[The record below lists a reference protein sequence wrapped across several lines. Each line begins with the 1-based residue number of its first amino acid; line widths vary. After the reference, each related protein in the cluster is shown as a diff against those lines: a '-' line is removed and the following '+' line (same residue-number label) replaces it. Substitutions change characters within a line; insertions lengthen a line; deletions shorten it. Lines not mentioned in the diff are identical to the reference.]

1 MDAQHAAVTNHH
13 GGNNKTWLRCR
24 PETTNRLR
32 REVVVIEQRSLR
44 LLAIVVLSAIVVFA
58 LLVLLSQISGSE
70 EEVQELLADV
80 PQDGT
85 MLGSED
91 APVTIYLYE
100 DLQCPACASFARRTF
115 PHLVTRYVE
124 PGEVKVVSEPLT
136 IIGPDSTPAT
146 EAALSAGEQD
156 LYWEYSTLFFLNQ
169 KRENS
174 GYVTGEFLTSIAK
187 ETQGLDVGQWNE
199 DREQGSF
206 ESEIEAAQNMAQDD
220 GVGGTPTMVITGP
233 QGTSKLVGAVPID
246 QVAAAIDEVEAP

>member
-1 MDAQHAAVTNHH
+1 
-13 GGNNKTWLRCR
+13 
-24 PETTNRLR
+24 
-32 REVVVIEQRSLR
+32 VVVIEQRSLR

-70 EEVQELLADV
+70 GGVQELLADI

-85 MLGSED
+85 TLGSED
-91 APVTIYLYE
+91 APITIYLYE

-115 PHLVTRYVE
+115 PDLVTRYVE

-136 IIGPDSTPAT
+136 IIGPDSIPAT

-174 GYVTGEFLTSIAK
+174 GYVTDEFLTSVAK
-187 ETQGLDVGQWNE
+187 ETQRLDVDQWNE
-199 DREQGSF
+199 ARKQGSF
-206 ESEIEAAQNMAQDD
+206 ESEIEAAQNMARDD

-246 QVAAAIDEVEAP
+246 QVATAIDEVQAS